1 MKAHRQYALGVYEK
15 ALPNELSIAQKLE
28 AAKIAGYDFMEL
40 SIDET
45 DEKLARLE
53 WTSLQRKQIKDS
65 IQDIGVPI
73 ETMCLSGH
81 RKYPLGSNDPV
92 IVARSLEI
100 MEKAIDLASD
110 LGIKIIQLAGYD
122 VYYEDSSAQTK
133 ARFGENL
140 KKCVDMAAKKGVI
153 LGFETMETEFMNTVT
168 KAMAYVKLIDS
179 PYLHVYPDCGN
190 LKNASVT
197 YNSDVYDD
205 IRSGK
210 GHLVAMHLKETV
222 PGVFREVPYG
232 TGHIDF
238 PAMIDMAWDLGV
250 RRFVSEFWYVDSL
263 DYQGDLNDVRS
274 LFGTLLDKK
283 MEETLC

>member
-1 MKAHRQYALGVYEK
+1 MRNDKQYALGVYEK
-15 ALPNELSIAQKLE
+15 ALPNELSIVEKLE

-40 SIDET
+40 SVDET
-45 DEKLARLE
+45 DEKLDRLE
-53 WTSLQRKQIKDS
+53 WTPIQRKTIKDA
-65 IQDIGVPI
+65 IQKIGVPI

-81 RKYPLGSNDPV
+81 RKYPLGSNDPK

-122 VYYEDSSAQTK
+122 VYYEESSEETK
-133 ARFGENL
+133 ERFGNNL
-140 KKCVDMAAKKGVI
+140 KICVDMAAKRGVI
-153 LGFETMETEFMNTVT
+153 LGFETMETEFMNTVA
-168 KAMAYVKLIDS
+168 KAMEYVNMVDS

-197 YNSDVYDD
+197 YKTDVYDD

-232 TGHIDF
+232 SGHIDF
-238 PAMIDMAWDLGV
+238 EAMIDVAWEMGV

-263 DYQGDLNDVRS
+263 DYQGDLNEVRQM
-274 LFGTLLDKK
+274 FGALLDNKT
-283 MEETLC
+283 EETLC